1 MTGLEKVQEQI
12 LDEAKNL
19 AEGKIKSAQADA
31 NDILGAAKNEA
42 QIIQKEIAAKSA
54 DEIKKYHEKIESS
67 AQMLRRT
74 KILEAKQE
82 VIEELL
88 NKALVKIE
96 NLEEKEYFEFLL
108 KVLKNNLKAQEGT
121 LFFNA
126 SDLQKMPESFALK
139 AKELAKEKGGSLE
152 ISKEAKAIKNG
163 FILTYGTIE
172 ENCTIEAL
180 FNDKK
185 DDLKDGLHKLLF
197 L

>member
-19 AEGKIKSAQADA
+19 AEEKINSANANA
-31 NDILGAAKNEA
+31 NDIIGAAKNDA
-42 QIIQKEIAAKSA
+42 RIIQEEIAAKSS
-54 DEIKKYHEKIESS
+54 DEVQRYHEKMDSS

-74 KILEAKQE
+74 KILAAKQE

-88 NKALVKIE
+88 KKALVKIE
-96 NLEEKEYFEFLL
+96 NLEEEEYFEFLL
-108 KVLKNNLKAQEGT
+108 KVLNNNLKAQDGT

-126 SDLQKMPESFALK
+126 SDLKKMPESFALK
-139 AKELAKEKGGSLE
+139 AKDLAQAKGGSLE
-152 ISKEAKAIKNG
+152 ISKETKAIKNG